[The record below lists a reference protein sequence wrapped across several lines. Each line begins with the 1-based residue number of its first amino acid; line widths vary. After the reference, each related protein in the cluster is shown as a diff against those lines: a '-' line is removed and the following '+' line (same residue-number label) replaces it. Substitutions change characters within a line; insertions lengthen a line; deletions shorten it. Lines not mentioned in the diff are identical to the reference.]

1 MRLRAVAGLAA
12 AALIGL
18 WASDA
23 SATLS
28 EALSLADLVHDADHV
43 VLVTCVDERALRDA
57 HGRIVTDYAVTVED
71 VMGGSASAGDSLTV
85 RRLGGELGDLGMTI
99 AGEPRLAVGE
109 RYVLFLR
116 DMSGVLRPVGMSQG
130 VLPVRERAGVPWAHP
145 GGAGLSLVQ
154 RGTGGQL
161 VPAPAA
167 LLRPEPLEALRERIE
182 DVAP

>member
-1 MRLRAVAGLAA
+1 MRPGALAGLTAA
-12 AALIGL
+12 TLFGL
-18 WASDA
+18 WASVA
-23 SATLS
+23 SATVS
-28 EALSLADLVHDADHV
+28 EALSLADLVRDADHV
-43 VLVTCVDERALRDA
+43 VLVTCVDERALRDGY
-57 HGRIVTDYAVTVED
+57 GRIVTDYDVTVED
-71 VMGGSASAGDSLTV
+71 VMGGPSARGDALTM

-109 RYVLFLR
+109 RYLLFLR

-154 RGTGGQL
+154 RGSGGQL

-167 LLRPEPLEALRERIE
+167 LLSPEPLEALRERIE

>member
-1 MRLRAVAGLAA
+1 MRPRAAAGLVT

-28 EALSLADLVHDADHV
+28 EALSLADLVRDADHV
-43 VLVTCVDERALRDA
+43 VVVTCVDEHALRDGR
-57 HGRIVTDYAVTVED
+57 GRIVTDYRVTVED
-71 VMGGSASAGDSLTV
+71 VMGGSAAPGDSLTV

-99 AGEPRLAVGE
+99 AGEPRLEVGQ
-109 RYVLFLR
+109 RYLLFLR
-116 DMSGVLRPVGMSQG
+116 DASSVLRPVGMSQG
-130 VLPVRERAGVPWAHP
+130 VLPVREREGVPWAHP

-154 RGTGGQL
+154 RGPGGQL

-182 DVAP
+182 AVAP